1 MTTPNLFR
9 GLWPDAASGVMVLGA
24 PRAVTSGTELFHL
37 GQRADHFFVIT
48 RGRVA
53 LTLPMQIAGREEGVL
68 IEERLEGE
76 TIGWSALIPPH
87 KFTLTAVAQVDG
99 EVLVFGRD
107 DLLQFLSQHPTA
119 GYTIA
124 RNIAE
129 IVGER
134 LQVFQAMWLR
144 QMQHLV
150 ELQTGPARVQP

>member
-1 MTTPNLFR
+1 MTTPQLFR
-9 GLWPDAASGVMVLGA
+9 GLWPDAANGVMALGA
-24 PRAVTSGTELFHL
+24 SRAVASGTELFHL
-37 GQRADHFFVIT
+37 GERADHFFVVT
-48 RGRVA
+48 RGRFS
-53 LTLPMQIAGREEGVL
+53 LTLPMQIGGRQEAVL
-68 IEERLEGE
+68 IEERIEGE

-107 DLLQFLSQHPTA
+107 DLLQFLTQHPTA

-144 QMQHLV
+144 QMQQLV
-150 ELQTGPARVQP
+150 ELQTRPVRV

>member
-1 MTTPNLFR
+1 MTTPHLFR
-9 GLWPDAASGVMVLGA
+9 GLWPDAANGVMALGA
-24 PRAVTSGTELFHL
+24 PRAVASGTELFHL
-37 GQRADHFFVIT
+37 GERADHFFVVT
-48 RGRVA
+48 RGRFS
-53 LTLPMQIAGREEGVL
+53 LTLPMQIAGKHEAVL
-68 IEERLEGE
+68 IEERIEGE

-107 DLLQFLSQHPTA
+107 DLLQFLTQHPTA

-144 QMQHLV
+144 QMQQLV
-150 ELQTGPARVQP
+150 ELQTRAVRV